1 MEDATAAQ
9 LAPFLARYG
18 LVVQLSNSKG
28 RCLIA
33 SRAFKQGEYVAECS
47 LLQVSPA
54 PRTAP
59 AFFSTLLSDQD
70 CGAWSWGEWGRHGLF
85 CFLAQERRCLR
96 RSLTL
101 QSWMA
106 TRSTSDA
113 IGVFHCQA
121 IWRDAQ
127 HARVFST
134 VAFYARYCQQSH
146 SWLKKLHCKLLN
158 DKIHS
163 PRLLSASSSSSSCFV
178 NNLKMMIYHLS
189 SNPKCNLF
197 LKKSHNASD
206 AKLWAAKLS
215 STCFWESSS
224 QQASHQSITF
234 WIREMGR
241 FQILCAL
248 ETCSNSMS

>member
-47 LLQVSPA
+47 LLQVSPT

-146 SWLKKLHCKLLN
+146 SWPKKLHCKLLN
-158 DKIHS
+158 NKIHS
-163 PRLLSASSSSSSCFV
+163 PRPLSASSSSSSSCFV

-197 LKKSHNASD
+197 WRSLTMHQMQN
-206 AKLWAAKLS
+206 
-215 STCFWESSS
+215 
-224 QQASHQSITF
+224 SHQPASENLLLNKLHI
-234 WIREMGR
+234 
-241 FQILCAL
+241 
-248 ETCSNSMS
+248 SP

>member
-33 SRAFKQGEYVAECS
+33 SRAFKQGECVAECS
-47 LLQVSPA
+47 LLQVSPT
-54 PRTAP
+54 PLTAP
-59 AFFSTLLSDQD
+59 AFFSILLSDQD

-113 IGVFHCQA
+113 IGVFRCQA

-146 SWLKKLHCKLLN
+146 SWLKKLLI
-158 DKIHS
+158 DS
-163 PRLLSASSSSSSCFV
+163 FTVESFLS
-178 NNLKMMIYHLS
+178 
-189 SNPKCNLF
+189 F
-197 LKKSHNASD
+197 LWKP
-206 AKLWAAKLS
+206 
-215 STCFWESSS
+215 
-224 QQASHQSITF
+224 
-234 WIREMGR
+234 
-241 FQILCAL
+241 
-248 ETCSNSMS
+248 